1 MTIRG
6 KYLFLALIYLLS
18 VLMIIASLI
27 PVFWAVLTS
36 LKNER
41 DLFSFPV
48 KYFVK
53 NFTVS
58 NYVTLF
64 VQTKY
69 IQWFYNTVIV
79 SVSTTLLAIIISS
92 LGSYSLSRFDF
103 GGKQAIMQSFLTTQ
117 MLPGMLL
124 VIPMYLIMRSL
135 GLFDSLLALIFAYST
150 FAIPF
155 CLWMLKG
162 YFDSIP
168 VEIEECAM
176 IDGCSRVGALFRIV
190 YPLAAPGIAATGI
203 FAWILAWNEFLFAVM
218 LVNSPEKRVLTVG
231 IESFIGDFD
240 FQWGMTTASGIVTAI
255 PVILLFAFIQKQL
268 ITGLTAG
275 AVKA

>member
-268 ITGLTAG
+268 ITGLTAA